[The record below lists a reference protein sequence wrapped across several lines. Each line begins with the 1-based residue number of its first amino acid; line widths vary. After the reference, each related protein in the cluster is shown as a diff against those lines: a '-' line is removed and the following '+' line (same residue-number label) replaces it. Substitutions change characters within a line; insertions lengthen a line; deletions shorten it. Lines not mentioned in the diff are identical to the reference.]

1 MAAVETDKQVY
12 MVYQAPYHSN
22 ADYMEAFKAHIKLTE
37 AHNIS
42 VGYHPG
48 LAAVALQEKYNISS
62 DTANEDQKIEA

>member
-1 MAAVETDKQVY
+1 
-12 MVYQAPYHSN
+12 
-22 ADYMEAFKAHIKLTE
+22 MESLKAHLKLSQSR
-37 AHNIS
+37 NGS